1 MVRRRDGLPQRVQLG
16 VAWRFDPALLPFVRF
31 FYDEPARLRY
41 AAAAGVARLLSRSGV
56 QQGDPLASVLFSVAL
71 QAALLEIQAT
81 AVGDAA
87 GAVAVAQ
94 IDDVYLV
101 GPSEWVEASYATL
114 QVAYARIGLQLRH
127 AKGAVYS
134 PLGVPPADADEV
146 HDARGFLVGHRHSR
160 MHVPIVPDGVWYED
174 LEDRL
179 LPLAGITVVGSAVG
193 SPAFERRA
201 ARDVYASS
209 ARQLLQLHDAL
220 ADTQIFSLLARHC
233 VLTRLTYVQR
243 TIVPEHQARAAYAFS
258 AS

>member
-1 MVRRRDGLPQRVQLG
+1 M
-16 VAWRFDPALLPFVRF
+16 RF

-56 QQGDPLASVLFSVAL
+56 QQGDPLASVLFSVAI
-71 QAALLEIQAT
+71 QPALLEIQAT

-87 GAVAVAQ
+87 GAVVVAQ

-127 AKGAVYS
+127 AKGAIYS

-160 MHVPIVPDGVWYED
+160 MRP
-174 LEDRL
+174 
-179 LPLAGITVVGSAVG
+179 VGSSCG
-193 SPAFERRA
+193 PARRRGPSRPHRFAPPPALWRFQAGAPA
-201 ARDVYASS
+201 AG
-209 ARQLLQLHDAL
+209 
-220 ADTQIFSLLARHC
+220 
-233 VLTRLTYVQR
+233 
-243 TIVPEHQARAAYAFS
+243 
-258 AS
+258 